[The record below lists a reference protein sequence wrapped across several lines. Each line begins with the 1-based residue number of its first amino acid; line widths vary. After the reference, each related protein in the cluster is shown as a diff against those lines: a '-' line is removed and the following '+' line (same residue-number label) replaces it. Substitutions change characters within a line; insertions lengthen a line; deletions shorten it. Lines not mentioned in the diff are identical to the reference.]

1 MRNLL
6 SFILMKLRDQ
16 RGEVGEDEDSSEE
29 EVLEVEDIEDDV
41 INIDP
46 DDLEEEEEEEEV
58 VEKKAEDNAEIT
70 KELESL
76 KAEIAKR
83 DEQIKESNRNF
94 YGLRKK
100 LKGLEV
106 KSDDTEEQFTDA
118 QLKDMLEEHRDDPQ
132 VMLQIMKQVSKQAS
146 KTDAEAYTQAA
157 EVSQRKKELETHL
170 VSTWPDVHN
179 EGSQTHQDIEHAK
192 EFLHVTDHP
201 LGDFIGGAGMVYL
214 QLDQML
220 EDARK
225 EEREKILKDTTEVKR
240 KKSIK
245 ENSLETGKKK
255 GDSKGLSSKY
265 RSTAKQLNLTKSQA
279 AIYAKLLGNDKQ
291 SATVEA

>member
-1 MRNLL
+1 MSKN
-6 SFILMKLRDQ
+6 
-16 RGEVGEDEDSSEE
+16 SSEE
-29 EVLEVEDIEDDV
+29 DVLEVEDVEDVEDDEA

-46 DDLEEEEEEEEV
+46 DELEDEDEGEDPEVTGDEEDQKVKDLEAKLLKQEETLKEQD
-58 VEKKAEDNAEIT
+58 EK
-70 KELESL
+70 L
-76 KAEIAKR
+76 
-83 DEQIKESNRNF
+83 KESNRNF

-100 LKGLEV
+100 LKGLEP
-106 KSDDTEEQFTDA
+106 KDDDKEEQFTDV

-146 KTDAEAYTQAA
+146 KSDAEAYTEAA
-157 EVSQRKKELETHL
+157 EVSQRKKELDTHVL
-170 VSTWPDVHN
+170 STWPDIHN

-225 EEREKILKDTTEVKR
+225 DEREKILKTTTEEKR
-240 KKSIK
+240 KESIK
-245 ENSLETGKKK
+245 GNSLETGKKK
-255 GDSKGLSSKY
+255 GGSKGLSAEY
-265 RSTAKQLNLTKSQA
+265 RSTAKQLNLSKSA
-279 AIYAKLLGNDKQ
+279 SKIYAEILKKGKQ
-291 SATVEA
+291 PAIVEV